1 MDPVLKLCCLPFR
14 QAILVEL
21 RSRLWFLGRSCC
33 GVFFFFLEVA
43 GVKMMF
49 YDEVLLL
56 GLYAEL
62 ILRRKRRKKILDEV
76 ICRNSNDMAC
86 RSLPSDGANNTYPL

>member
-1 MDPVLKLCCLPFR
+1 MLYTFSRSHSGRAERSVL
-14 QAILVEL
+14 V
-21 RSRLWFLGRSCC
+21 SWSVMSW
-33 GVFFFFLEVA
+33 GVVWEVA

-49 YDEVLLL
+49 YAEVLLL

-76 ICRNSNDMAC
+76 IYRNSNDMAC

>member
-1 MDPVLKLCCLPFR
+1 MLFTFSTSHSGRAEKSV
-14 QAILVEL
+14 VVSWSVML
-21 RSRLWFLGRSCC
+21 R
-33 GVFFFFLEVA
+33 GVFFLEVA

-76 ICRNSNDMAC
+76 IYRNSNDMAC